1 MSNKETLTLEKEK
14 LKITT
19 VTDIESELAI
29 STPSDIQL
37 NAIDEKSL
45 DGKAAEFVE
54 KLLNFRADDIEE
66 QLAKKNSVEQMGFEI
81 QKRAA
86 KQSEMLRQ
94 PVKNLSQKADDGG
107 DVANSLISLKVT
119 VEELDPAKFNFEP
132 GWFSRVMGQIPGIGT
147 PIKRYFSK
155 FESAQTVISSIT
167 SSLENGRDQLLRDN
181 LTLQEDQKQMRETS
195 KRLEQAIKLGQLMDV
210 KIQYKLD
217 REIPKKD
224 PKNRFVA
231 EELLFPLRQR
241 IIDLQQQLAVS
252 QQGVIATE
260 IIIRNNKELSRGV
273 NRALNV
279 TVTALETA
287 ATVSIALANQKIVL
301 DKVNS
306 VSKTTSDLIAGTAL
320 RLKTQGT
327 EIHKQASSAQLDLN
341 SLKSAFADLKI
352 AMEEVSTFRLN
363 ALPQMAIT
371 ILELDKVSGD
381 AERTISKMEEGNKAK
396 PQIKLEID

>member
-1 MSNKETLTLEKEK
+1 MANNETLTPEKEE

-19 VTDIESELAI
+19 VNDVKSELAI
-29 STPSDIQL
+29 SIPSDFQL
-37 NAIDEKSL
+37 NASDEKNL
-45 DGKAAEFVE
+45 DGKATEFVE
-54 KLLNFRADDIEE
+54 KLLSFSSDDIEE

-81 QKRAA
+81 QKRAS

-94 PVKNLSQKADDGG
+94 PVKNLSQKTDDGG
-107 DVANSLISLKVT
+107 DVANSLINLKVT
-119 VEELDPAKFNFEP
+119 VEALDPANFNFEP

-181 LTLQEDQKQMRETS
+181 LTLQEDQRQMRETS

-217 REIPKKD
+217 REIPKDD

-287 ATVSIALANQKIVL
+287 ATVAIALANQKIVL

-363 ALPQMAIT
+363 ALPQMANT
-371 ILELDKVSGD
+371 ILELDRISGD
-381 AERTISKMEEGNKAK
+381 AEKTISKMEEGNKAK